1 MENSVEP
8 LEGYKF
14 GLMWIFVEKVKIP
27 DKAGFPSYFVI
38 ISILYFLDLKNYLI
52 SQQKYQK

>member
-14 GLMWIFVEKVKIP
+14 GLMLIFVEKVKIP
-27 DKAGFPSYFVI
+27 DKAGFSSYFVI

-52 SQQKYQK
+52 SQQKYEK